1 MKNQQ
6 LPHSTDALGALIAKR
21 LDDSTEKLPFRVS
34 QRLANSRRAAIAAI
48 PVRNLQTAA
57 TVSTQSAGASLS
69 LGRFSGWTWKALGF
83 GLPALVLAAGL
94 VFISNYSDD
103 QEADEQASID
113 AAVLTDDVP
122 ISTYV
127 DRGFGVHIRNVQQ

>member
-1 MKNQQ
+1 MKNQH

-21 LDDSTEKLPFRVS
+21 LDDSTEKLPLRVS
-34 QRLANSRRAAIAAI
+34 QRLANSRKAALAAI
-48 PVRNLQTAA
+48 PVRTLQSASA
-57 TVSTQSAGASLS
+57 TSQQSAGSSLL
-69 LGRFSGWTWKALGF
+69 LGMFSGWTWKVLSF

-94 VFISNYSDD
+94 VFISNNNEDL
-103 QEADEQASID
+103 EADEQATID

-122 ISTYV
+122 ISTYA

>member
-34 QRLANSRRAAIAAI
+34 QRLAQSRKAAIASI
-48 PVRNLQTAA
+48 PVRAVQTAEA
-57 TVSTQSAGASLS
+57 LAKENSGSSIS
-69 LGRFSGWTWKALGF
+69 LGRFSGWSWKALSF

-94 VFISNYSDD
+94 VFISNYSEE

-122 ISTYV
+122 ISTYT

>member
-48 PVRNLQTAA
+48 PVRNLQTAVS
-57 TVSTQSAGASLS
+57 VSTQSAGASLS

>member
-1 MKNQQ
+1 MKNQH

-21 LDDSTEKLPFRVS
+21 LDDSTEKLPLRVS
-34 QRLANSRRAAIAAI
+34 QRLANSRKAAIAAI
-48 PVRNLQTAA
+48 PVRTIQSASA
-57 TVSTQSAGASLS
+57 TSQQSAGSSLL
-69 LGRFSGWTWKALGF
+69 LGMFSGWTWKVLSF
-83 GLPALVLAAGL
+83 GLPALVLATGL
-94 VFISNYSDD
+94 VFISNNNEDL
-103 QEADEQASID
+103 EADEQATID

>member
-1 MKNQQ
+1 MKNQH

-21 LDDSTEKLPFRVS
+21 LDDSTEKLPLRVS
-34 QRLANSRRAAIAAI
+34 QRLANSRKAALAAI
-48 PVRNLQTAA
+48 PVRTLQSASA
-57 TVSTQSAGASLS
+57 TSQQSAGSSLL
-69 LGRFSGWTWKALGF
+69 LGMFSGWTWKVMSF

-94 VFISNYSDD
+94 VFISNNNEDL
-103 QEADEQASID
+103 EADEQATID

>member
-1 MKNQQ
+1 MNNQQ

-21 LDDSTEKLPFRVS
+21 LDDSTEKLSFRVT
-34 QRLANSRRAAIAAI
+34 QRLATSRKAAVAAI
-48 PVRNLQTAA
+48 PVRAMQTAEA
-57 TVSTQSAGASLS
+57 SASQSSFGALT
-69 LGRFSGWTWKALGF
+69 LGRFSGWTWKAIGF

-94 VFISNYSDD
+94 VFISNYNDD

>member
-34 QRLANSRRAAIAAI
+34 QRLANSRKAAIAAI

-57 TVSTQSAGASLS
+57 TGSTQSAGASLS

>member
-34 QRLANSRRAAIAAI
+34 QRLANSRRAAVAAI

>member
-1 MKNQQ
+1 MKNQH
-6 LPHSTDALGALIAKR
+6 LPHSSDALGALIAKR

-34 QRLANSRRAAIAAI
+34 QRLANSRKAAIAAI
-48 PVRNLQTAA
+48 PVRTLQTAE
-57 TVSTQSAGASLS
+57 TVSTQSSGDSLS

-122 ISTYV
+122 ISTYA
-127 DRGFGVHIRNVQQ
+127 DRGFGVYIRNVQQ

>member
-34 QRLANSRRAAIAAI
+34 QRLANSRKAAIAAI
-48 PVRNLQTAA
+48 PVRTLQTPE
-57 TVSTQSAGASLS
+57 TVSTQSSGDSLS

-94 VFISNYSDD
+94 VLISNYSDD

>member
-34 QRLANSRRAAIAAI
+34 QRLANSRKAAIAAI
-48 PVRNLQTAA
+48 PVRTLQTAE
-57 TVSTQSAGASLS
+57 TVSTQGSGDSLS
-69 LGRFSGWTWKALGF
+69 LGRFSGWTWKALGL

-122 ISTYV
+122 ISTYA

>member
-1 MKNQQ
+1 MKNQH

-21 LDDSTEKLPFRVS
+21 LDDSTEKLPLRVS
-34 QRLANSRRAAIAAI
+34 QRLANSRKAAIAAI
-48 PVRNLQTAA
+48 PVRAIQSASA
-57 TVSTQSAGASLS
+57 TSQQSAGSSLL
-69 LGRFSGWTWKALGF
+69 LGMFSGWTWKVLSF
-83 GLPALVLAAGL
+83 GLPALVLATGL
-94 VFISNYSDD
+94 VFISNNNEDL
-103 QEADEQASID
+103 EADEQATID

>member
-34 QRLANSRRAAIAAI
+34 QRLANSRKAAIAAI
-48 PVRNLQTAA
+48 PVRALQTAE
-57 TVSTQSAGASLS
+57 TVSTQSVGASLS
-69 LGRFSGWTWKALGF
+69 LGRFSGWTWKALSF

>member
-1 MKNQQ
+1 MKNQH

-34 QRLANSRRAAIAAI
+34 QRLANSRKAAIAAI
-48 PVRNLQTAA
+48 PVRTLQTAE
-57 TVSTQSAGASLS
+57 TVSTQSSGDSLS

-122 ISTYV
+122 ISTYA
-127 DRGFGVHIRNVQQ
+127 DRGFGVYIRNVQQ

>member
-1 MKNQQ
+1 MNNSQ

-21 LDDSTEKLPFRVS
+21 LDDSTEKLPFRVT
-34 QRLANSRRAAIAAI
+34 QRLANARKAAISAI
-48 PVRNLQTAA
+48 PVSETKSALATSIQT
-57 TVSTQSAGASLS
+57 SGASIS
-69 LGRFSGWTWKALGF
+69 LGFLSGWSWKVLSF

-94 VFISNYSDD
+94 IFISNNSED
-103 QEADEQASID
+103 QEADEQAGID

-122 ISTYV
+122 ISTYA

>member
-34 QRLANSRRAAIAAI
+34 QRLANSRKAAIAAI
-48 PVRNLQTAA
+48 PVRTIQTAEA
-57 TVSTQSAGASLS
+57 VAKQNSGTSLA
-69 LGRFSGWTWKALGF
+69 LGRFSGWSWKALSF

-94 VFISNYSDD
+94 VFISNYSEE

-122 ISTYV
+122 ISTYA

>member
-34 QRLANSRRAAIAAI
+34 QRLANSRKAAIAAI
-48 PVRNLQTAA
+48 PVRALQTAEA
-57 TVSTQSAGASLS
+57 TSIQRGGASVS
-69 LGRFSGWTWKALGF
+69 LGRFAGWSWKALGF

-94 VFISNYSDD
+94 VFISNYNDD

-122 ISTYV
+122 ISTYL

>member
-1 MKNQQ
+1 MKNKQ

-34 QRLANSRRAAIAAI
+34 QRLANSRKAAIAAI
-48 PVRNLQTAA
+48 PIRTLQMAETAS
-57 TVSTQSAGASLS
+57 VQSAGLSLS
-69 LGRFSGWTWKALGF
+69 LGRFSGWTWKALSF

-94 VFISNYSDD
+94 VFISNYSDE

>member
-34 QRLANSRRAAIAAI
+34 QRLSNSRRAAIAAI

-57 TVSTQSAGASLS
+57 AVSTQGAGDALSLS
-69 LGRFSGWTWKALGF
+69 RFSGWTWKALGF